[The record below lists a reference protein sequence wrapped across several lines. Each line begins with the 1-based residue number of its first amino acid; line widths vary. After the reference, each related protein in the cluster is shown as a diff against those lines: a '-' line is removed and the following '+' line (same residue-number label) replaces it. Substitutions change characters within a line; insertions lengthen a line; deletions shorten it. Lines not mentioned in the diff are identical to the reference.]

1 MPWNVGRIA
10 DLPLHVNSQARIR
23 RCNARSS
30 HDHKVVTMT
39 GGILAG
45 LAAGI
50 CATMF
55 LMILSMSVLS
65 TFTHS
70 ATEKTYLPML
80 IALML
85 LGLIFLLLATVGSTL
100 LTAPGVTPAFIGGSL
115 AAFAVVLTRRLRNR

>member
-1 MPWNVGRIA
+1 
-10 DLPLHVNSQARIR
+10 
-23 RCNARSS
+23 
-30 HDHKVVTMT
+30 MT